1 MEGVYT
7 FHTFEPVDPILL
19 IAQFCKIYVG
29 NNSNNG
35 LSLAIIIRPFTP
47 KLNQKIDIFH
57 NLVVVFWSYLGLI
70 IYGAQIPVFWSFEGF
85 EVVQMFG
92 HCFLELERLT

>member
-1 MEGVYT
+1 MDGWMEGVYT
-7 FHTFEPVDPILL
+7 FYTFEPVDPILL
-19 IAQFCKIYVG
+19 IAQFCKIDVG
-29 NNSNNG
+29 N
-35 LSLAIIIRPFTP
+35 SLAIIIRPFTP

-57 NLVVVFWSYLGLI
+57 NLIVVFWSYLGLI
-70 IYGAQIPVFWSFEGF
+70 IFGAQIPVFWSFEGF